1 MRKKTKDMKLEI
13 KSRFVKWCNASKRNR
28 RFSTLNVCI
37 TKLIKSIKNEQAK
50 KETIPKR
57 EHRHKDQTW
66 VKL

>member
-1 MRKKTKDMKLEI
+1 MHKMGLDDC
-13 KSRFVKWCNASKRNR
+13 VA
-28 RFSTLNVCI
+28 
-37 TKLIKSIKNEQAK
+37 EQAK